1 MVIERNR
8 VMDPQAEASYPS
20 RSQDFGSPYGTFPPR
35 LAYLNLAGRI
45 EIARERECVAMNP
58 ISSRNTRIGR
68 ITRRRSTR
76 IAMLSL
82 GAGILSAALL
92 TPLASAEEVVK
103 TFTVSGR
110 PQVRV
115 DTNDGSVRIVTSP
128 GTKQVEFHVEYQGYQ
143 LDKDLRVD
151 AHQDGDRVELTARI
165 SGHWGISWG
174 HNSRSLHIE
183 VRMPATG
190 DAQVDTGDG
199 SVDTQSLDGS
209 LKIHTGDGSVKAAAV
224 TGNLD
229 IDTGDGSITVEG
241 AKGTI
246 RLRSGDGHIEARGL
260 DGTLEATSGDG
271 HITIAGRF
279 DALTLKTGDGSIDA
293 HAMPGSKLASAWNVH
308 TGDGSVDF
316 ALPADLHADI
326 DASTQDGHISMGIPV
341 MVDGTFSKSQIHG
354 KMNGGGQS
362 LTITTGDG
370 SIRLSKT

>member
-1 MVIERNR
+1 
-8 VMDPQAEASYPS
+8 
-20 RSQDFGSPYGTFPPR
+20 
-35 LAYLNLAGRI
+35 
-45 EIARERECVAMNP
+45 MNP
-58 ISSRNTRIGR
+58 ISSRSTRLGR
-68 ITRRRSTR
+68 ITRVG
-76 IAMLSL
+76 MLTLS
-82 GAGILSAALL
+82 AGLLSAALL
-92 TPLASAEEVVK
+92 APLASAEEVVK
-103 TFTVSGR
+103 TYTISGR
-110 PQVRV
+110 AQVHV
-115 DTNDGSVRIVTSP
+115 ETNDGSVSIVTSP
-128 GTKQVEFHVEYQGYQ
+128 GSKQVEFHVQYQGYE
-143 LDKDLRVD
+143 LDKDLHVEAR
-151 AHQDGDRVELTARI
+151 QQGDRVDLTARVA
-165 SGHWGISWG
+165 GHWGISWG
-174 HNSRSLHIE
+174 RNSRNLHIE
-183 VRMPATG
+183 VRMPAAG

-199 SVDTQSLDGS
+199 SVNTQSLDGS

-316 ALPADLHADI
+316 ALPADLQADI

>member
-1 MVIERNR
+1 
-8 VMDPQAEASYPS
+8 
-20 RSQDFGSPYGTFPPR
+20 
-35 LAYLNLAGRI
+35 
-45 EIARERECVAMNP
+45 MNS
-58 ISSRNTRIGR
+58 ISSRMA
-68 ITRRRSTR
+68 R

-82 GAGILSAALL
+82 SAGLLSVALL
-92 TPLASAEEVVK
+92 APFASAEEVVK
-103 TFTVSGR
+103 TFTIAGR

-115 DTNDGSVRIVTSP
+115 DTNDGSVRITTSP
-128 GTKQVEFHVEYQGYQ
+128 GSKQVEFHVEYQGYQ
-143 LDKDLRVD
+143 LDKDLHVD
-151 AHQDGDRVELTARI
+151 SRQVGDRVELTARI
-165 SGHWGISWG
+165 NGHWGISWG
-174 HNSRSLHIE
+174 HNSRNLHIE
-183 VRMPATG
+183 VRMPSAG

-199 SVDTQSLDGS
+199 SVETQALDGS
-209 LKIHTGDGSVKAAAV
+209 LKVHTGDGSVKAAAV

-293 HAMPGSKLASAWNVH
+293 HALPGSKLASAWTVH

-316 ALPADLHADI
+316 ALPADLQADI

-354 KMNGGGQS
+354 KMNGGGQA
-362 LTITTGDG
+362 LTISTGDG